1 VYRSKRSNAKRGGSM
16 HRSAWKGYSAY
27 FRLTAFSEVGSEVR
41 LMASWLFGREYPTG
55 AEAEVVCR

>member
-1 VYRSKRSNAKRGGSM
+1 M